1 VFITFEGIEGSGK
14 TTQAQLLRDF
24 LVNKGYRVT
33 FTREPGWG
41 ILGRLIRRMLLEER
55 NLELDPVAELCLFC
69 ADRAQHVKELLKPR
83 LKAGDIV
90 ICDRFA
96 DSTVVYQG
104 YGRGLDIELV
114 KKVANA
120 STLGLKPDITLLLN
134 LPVKI
139 ALSRIRNRE
148 SMTKFEEEPLEFHER
163 IRQGY
168 LFIAQKEP
176 DRIKVI
182 NAARGIDQIREEIT
196 DIVLTRL
203 SR

>member
-1 VFITFEGIEGSGK
+1 MFITFEGIEGSGK

-182 NAARGIDQIREEIT
+182 NAARGVDKIREEIT

>member
-1 VFITFEGIEGSGK
+1 
-14 TTQAQLLRDF
+14 
-24 LVNKGYRVT
+24 
-33 FTREPGWG
+33 
-41 ILGRLIRRMLLEER
+41 
-55 NLELDPVAELCLFC
+55 
-69 ADRAQHVKELLKPR
+69 
-83 LKAGDIV
+83 
-90 ICDRFA
+90 
-96 DSTVVYQG
+96 VYQG

-134 LPVKI
+134 LPVRI

-182 NAARGIDQIREEIT
+182 NAARGVDQIREEIT

>member
-1 VFITFEGIEGSGK
+1 MFITFEGIEGSGK

-55 NLELDPVAELCLFC
+55 DLELDPVAELCLFC
-69 ADRAQHVKELLKPR
+69 ADRAQHVKELLRPR

-90 ICDRFA
+90 ICDRFV

-134 LPVKI
+134 LPVRI

-182 NAARGIDQIREEIT
+182 NAARGVDQIREEIT

>member
-1 VFITFEGIEGSGK
+1 MFITFEGIEGSGK

-182 NAARGIDQIREEIT
+182 NAARGVDQIREEIT

>member
-1 VFITFEGIEGSGK
+1 
-14 TTQAQLLRDF
+14 
-24 LVNKGYRVT
+24 
-33 FTREPGWG
+33 
-41 ILGRLIRRMLLEER
+41 MLLEER
-55 NLELDPVAELCLFC
+55 DLELDPVAELCLFC
-69 ADRAQHVKELLKPR
+69 ADRAQHVKELLRPR

-90 ICDRFA
+90 ICDRFV

-134 LPVKI
+134 LPVRI

-182 NAARGIDQIREEIT
+182 NAARGVDQIREEIT

>member
-182 NAARGIDQIREEIT
+182 NAARGVDQIREEIT

>member
-1 VFITFEGIEGSGK
+1 MFITFEGIEGSGK